1 MALTAP
7 PKIKKIRP
15 RLTDE
20 QKSARRDKF
29 VALTNDVEQARS
41 MYSNKIQNISKKH
54 GWYVFLNCYMDF
66 NTLLLLGLSAGL
78 LASCSS
84 VTSRVLAVDPTHG
97 TVLFVSA

>member
-7 PKIKKIRP
+7 PKIKKNRP

-54 GWYVFLNCYMDF
+54 GRYVFPNCYMDF